1 MDKTQNQTRLFQVE
15 IERIDGE
22 QNDRTRRMSLSSEAP
37 YKRFDGTEI
46 LGHGTGEVR
55 LDRIRQAGPLLWM
68 HDWDKH
74 VGRIVNVE
82 LSNGKIY
89 IDVKFS
95 RSPLGQ
101 EKLQDLDDGIIK
113 EVSVGYQVYNWER
126 MEKDGESYRVT
137 DWEPY
142 EASLVTVP
150 ADITVGVGRQQE
162 KPEPTEPDL
171 EIEPEPETRTPEIQ
185 IMENEFDKD
194 AVLKQDRERV
204 AKIEA
209 LASKFSVERN
219 YIADAIRNGTDYG
232 EVADY
237 VVSKCKAKVDIDPSI
252 GMSKK
257 ERRDYSFA
265 NVYRALTIKGHELG
279 GLEKEAHEAAL
290 KRHPGQVEGIL
301 IPFDMT
307 FAQRDLEAG
316 VTAEGGALVAD
327 VHRPDMF
334 IDVLRNKS
342 VVMGAGA
349 RMLSG
354 LQGDLSIPKK
364 TASATWEWVDEEGE
378 LTKDSALAFSNVTL
392 NPKRT
397 GATIAFSRQ
406 LSLQSSP
413 VIEALIRQDLA
424 EGLAVHIDK
433 TALAG
438 SGSGSEPTGIINLSG
453 KNSVT
458 FSGAATPAKVYSM
471 IAANMA
477 DNADSMNSV
486 YVIDSA
492 TWVKWV
498 LKDLGTDTGKKI
510 VDEQDRIR
518 MRRVLVTEQ
527 LAATHQAV
535 YGDFSQFMLGQWGGL
550 ELIVDPYT
558 LAAKGQNVITAN
570 VYLDMKSRHDV
581 AFCVSTDTAAA

>member
-1 MDKTQNQTRLFQVE
+1 MEKIENQKRLFQVE

-22 QNDRTRRMSLSSEAP
+22 QNDRVRRMSLSSETP
-37 YKRFDGTEI
+37 YTRSMGDEI
-46 LGHGTGEVR
+46 LGHGENEVR
-55 LDRIRQAGPLLWM
+55 LGRIRQAGPLLWM

-82 LSNGKIY
+82 LVDGKIY

-95 RSPLGQ
+95 RSSIGQ

-113 EVSVGYQVYNWER
+113 EVSVGYQVYDWER

-150 ADITVGVGRQQE
+150 ADVTVGVGRQQE
-162 KPEPTEPDL
+162 NEEPTEL
-171 EIEPEPETRTPEIQ
+171 EPEIKV
-185 IMENEFDKD
+185 MEKEFDKD

-209 LASKFSVERN
+209 LAEKFNVERN
-219 YIADAIRNGTDYG
+219 YIADSIRNGTEYG
-232 EVADY
+232 EVADH
-237 VVSKCKAKVDIDPSI
+237 VVSNCKMKVSVDPSI

-257 ERRDYSFA
+257 ERKEYSFA
-265 NVYRALTIKGHELG
+265 NVYKALTMKGFELG
-279 GLEKEAHEAAL
+279 GIEKDAHEAAL
-290 KRHPGQVEGIL
+290 KRHPGQVEGL
-301 IPFDMT
+301 LVPFDMT
-307 FAQRDLEAG
+307 FARRDLEAG
-316 VTAEGGALVAD
+316 VTSEGGALVAD

-342 VVMGAGA
+342 VVMQAGA

-364 TASATWEWVDEEGE
+364 SASATWAWLDEEGTI
-378 LTKDSALAFSNVTL
+378 TKDSTLAFSNVTL
-392 NPKRT
+392 SPART
-397 GATIAFSRQ
+397 GASIAFSRQ
-406 LSLQSSP
+406 LSLQSAP
-413 VIEALIRQDLA
+413 VIESVIRQDLA
-424 EGLAVHIDK
+424 EGLAVHIDY
-433 TALAG
+433 TALTG
-438 SGSGSEPTGIINLSG
+438 SGTGSEPSGVINLSG
-453 KNSVT
+453 INGIT
-458 FSGAATPAKVYSM
+458 FGAAATAAKVYSM
-471 IAANMA
+471 IKENMA
-477 DNADSMNSV
+477 DNADSLSSV

-498 LKDLGTDTGKKI
+498 LKDLGTDSGKKI
-510 VDEQDRIR
+510 IDEQDRIR
-518 MRRVLVTEQ
+518 MRNVLVTEQ
-527 LAATHQAV
+527 IASTHQAI
-535 YGDFSQFMLGQWGGL
+535 YGDFTQLMIAQWGGL

-558 LAAKGQNVITAN
+558 LASKGQNVVTAN
-570 VYLDMKSRHDV
+570 VYMDVKSRHDE